1 MSNRPNSDRIL
12 WSLYNS
18 LFTNSCLINLLPSS
32 ESTFVTGKDFH
43 YLLLWFMSPVSL
55 FALLLGYFQRRD
67 KMALLLGAIGLSQLT
82 IAAIVRNEFF
92 NELS

>member
-1 MSNRPNSDRIL
+1 
-12 WSLYNS
+12 
-18 LFTNSCLINLLPSS
+18 
-32 ESTFVTGKDFH
+32 
-43 YLLLWFMSPVSL
+43 MSPVSL